1 MKQYVVTAS
10 EMKRYD
16 ANTIEK
22 YRMPSLLLMERAAL
36 VTMEEIERAR
46 GTKPCRVLVVA
57 GCGNNGGDGLAVGRL
72 LMLQGYEV
80 ICVLLGSEEKCTE
93 ETARQIAILREY
105 GVRIFSTMQQSE
117 YDIISAQE
125 KQATQSGICFSAL
138 LTSKQTAEQDEER
151 RMRGLASIYDIISAR
166 EKQATQSG
174 ICFDIVIDAIF
185 GVGLSRAVEG
195 LYRDAIEWIN
205 RSKAFVCSVDIP
217 SGVNADTGAAMG
229 CAVRADL
236 TVTYGFRKLG
246 HLLYPGAEYA
256 GVLACRQMGIDE
268 RSFLGEEPYWYT
280 HVGRD
285 SVLLPERSPDG
296 NKGTF
301 GKVLLIVGNSRIA
314 GAAMMAVKSTFRIG
328 AGMVK
333 AVTAAENKETLQ
345 QYVPEAMMLTYSE
358 DIFTDD
364 GSSPEKQEDFM
375 RELKEAESWADCI
388 LVGCGIGTGRQ
399 AQELLRF
406 GISGSSLPLIIDADG
421 LNLLARDQSLKEAVA
436 ECGGRGRTIILTPH
450 LGEFARLYGCT
461 TAQAKEHL
469 TEYPHKLAETLR
481 CIVVC
486 KDARTVVAWHDGRQ
500 GYVNMTGNAGMATAG
515 SGDVLAGMITGL
527 VAQGMSGADAA
538 VAGVYFHGM
547 AGDLAAQ
554 SETEVSMTAA
564 DIIDRIRDV
573 VLLQREAMKQSEA
586 GKRA

>member
-1 MKQYVVTAS
+1 MKQYVVSAS

-22 YRMPSLLLMERAAL
+22 YCMPSLLLMERAAL
-36 VTMEEIERAR
+36 VTVEELERAR
-46 GTKPCRVLVVA
+46 GAKPCRVLVMA

-80 ICVLLGSEEKCTE
+80 TCVLLGSEKKCTE

-105 GVRIFSTMQQSE
+105 GGRIFSTMQEGE
-117 YDIISAQE
+117 YDIISAEE
-125 KQATQSGICFSAL
+125 KQAV
-138 LTSKQTAEQDEER
+138 R
-151 RMRGLASIYDIISAR
+151 
-166 EKQATQSG
+166 SG

-195 LYRDAIEWIN
+195 LYKDAIEWIN
-205 RSKAFVCSVDIP
+205 RSEAYVCSVDIP
-217 SGVNADTGAAMG
+217 SGVNADTGAEMG

-246 HLLYPGAEYA
+246 HLLYPGAGYA
-256 GVLACRQMGIDE
+256 GILVCRQMGIDE
-268 RSFLGEEPYWYT
+268 RSFLGEKPFWYT

-285 SVLLPERSPDG
+285 SELLPGRRPDG

-301 GKVLLIVGNSRIA
+301 GKALLIVGSSRIA

-333 AVTAAENKETLQ
+333 AVTAVENKEALQ
-345 QYVPEAMMLTYSE
+345 QYVPEAMLLTYS
-358 DIFTDD
+358 DSIFND
-364 GSSPEKQEDFM
+364 GGSPSEKHEEFLK
-375 RELKEAESWADCI
+375 ELKEAEAWADCI

-406 GISGSSLPLIIDADG
+406 SISESNLPLIIDADG
-421 LNLLARDQSLKEAVA
+421 LNLLAQDQRLQEAAA

-469 TEYPHKLAETLR
+469 TEYPCKLAEKLH

-486 KDARTVVAWHDGRQ
+486 KDARTVVVWHDGKQ
-500 GYVNMTGNAGMATAG
+500 GYVNTTGNAGMATAG

-527 VAQGMSGADAA
+527 VVQGLPGADAA
-538 VAGVYFHGM
+538 VAGVYLHGM

-554 SETEVSMTAA
+554 CETEVSMTATN
-564 DIIDRIRDV
+564 IIDHIGDV
-573 VLLQREAMKQSEA
+573 VLVQREAMKQSEA